1 MFFLGLMVANV
12 TEENFVHRLRL
23 ENLLDLV
30 LVIILVGGN
39 SESNQPL
46 EESSFLRSGIDNVLL
61 YDSSILSMNSFLLRS
76 CSCSR
81 RGSIPCTEPGSVSSC
96 VSSSLVVLCR

>member
-1 MFFLGLMVANV
+1 MNTIKGVKYTSVVTVLHWWDRVIPRVDGCNV
-12 TEENFVHRLRL
+12 TEENFVLRLQL

-30 LVIILVGGN
+30 LVILLVGGS
-39 SESNQPL
+39 SESHQPL

-76 CSCSR
+76 CLCSR
-81 RGSIPCTEPGSVSSC
+81 RGSIP
-96 VSSSLVVLCR
+96 

>member
-1 MFFLGLMVANV
+1 M

-76 CSCSR
+76 CLCSR
-81 RGSIPCTEPGSVSSC
+81 GGSIPCTKPGGVSSC
-96 VSSSLVVLCR
+96 VRDTMLPPTRRSPV